1 MSKRL
6 TPIKYVGSKSGL
18 AGHILMLTPPHHCY
32 VEVFGGSGVI
42 LFSKPVSPVE
52 VYNDFNGD
60 LVNLFRIIRDRR
72 AELFDLLQYTLYSR
86 EEWTNAVEIMR
97 TGNYKDELHRAWA
110 TFTAYNQSMGGVV
123 TDGRGGWGYGKTRCP
138 APDFTER
145 VRLLEN
151 MQNRLR
157 NVQIENLD
165 FREVINKY
173 DSPQTFFYLDPP
185 YVKETRAEPSSYR
198 HEMTELDHIDLVL
211 ALKDL
216 QGKMIL
222 SGYDHPV
229 YKPLSDM
236 YYKYVIPVSSSIRAD
251 GKRVGREEVLWTST
265 QYTQLAL
272 DIG

>member
-1 MSKRL
+1 MSKRI
-6 TPIKYVGSKSGL
+6 TPIKYVGSKTGL
-18 AGHILMLTPPHHCY
+18 SGHILALIPPHRCY

-42 LFSKPVSPVE
+42 LFSKPISPVE

-60 LVNLFRIIRDRR
+60 LVNLFRVIRDRR
-72 AELFDLLQYTLYSR
+72 PELQEALQYTLYSR
-86 EEWTNAVEIMR
+86 DEWTKAVEIIR

-123 TDGRGGWGYGKTRCP
+123 TNGRGGWGYGKTRSPC
-138 APDFTER
+138 PDFTER

-151 MQNRLR
+151 MQTRLR

-165 FREVINKY
+165 FREVIRKY
-173 DSPQTFFYLDPP
+173 DSPETFFYLDPP

-198 HEMTELDHIDLVL
+198 HEMMELDHIDLVL
-211 ALKDL
+211 LLKDL

-229 YKPLSDM
+229 YKPLSDR
-236 YYKYVIPVSSSIRAD
+236 YNKFIIPVSSSIRAD
-251 GKRVGREEVLWTST
+251 GKRVDRQEILWAST
-265 QYTQLAL
+265 KYNQLSL
-272 DIG
+272 DFG